1 MQAGN
6 MSKHKGLRDLCI
18 LEKISKFVIKQK
30 GSTDMEKD
38 VYCLCMGEAHG
49 EIIEKKSRFIADI
62 VPVKD
67 EEEALEFIEGVRKK
81 FWDAR
86 HHCYAYIVGDKGSI
100 QRCSDDGEPSKTAGR
115 PMLDVLLSK
124 KLINICAVVT
134 RYFGGTLLGTGGLV
148 RAYQSAV
155 IDGLEGMEI
164 VKIEEAFRLYIKS
177 SYDMYGNFKR
187 MEESLG
193 IYIEDVEYTQ
203 EVDMKIIVKK
213 ELEESF
219 LKRLAAE
226 SAGSISPYKTEEIS
240 FVISKGKVRVVTFT

>member
-1 MQAGN
+1 
-6 MSKHKGLRDLCI
+6 
-18 LEKISKFVIKQK
+18 
-30 GSTDMEKD
+30 MEKD
-38 VYCLCMGEAHG
+38 VYCLCMEEAHG
-49 EIIEKKSRFIADI
+49 EITEKKSRFIADI
-62 VPVKD
+62 IPVKD
-67 EEEALEFIEGVRKK
+67 EEEALKYIEGVRKK

-124 KLINICAVVT
+124 NLINVCAVVT

-155 IDGLEGMEI
+155 IKGLESAEI
-164 VKIEEAFRLYIKS
+164 VKKEEAFRFCIKA

-193 IYIEDVEYTQ
+193 IFIEDVLYTE

-213 ELEESF
+213 DMEESF
-219 LKRLAAE
+219 LKKLAAE
-226 SAGSISPYKTEEIS
+226 SAGSIVPYKKEEIE
-240 FVISKGKVRVVTFT
+240 FVKSKDKIIVVN

>member
-1 MQAGN
+1 
-6 MSKHKGLRDLCI
+6 
-18 LEKISKFVIKQK
+18 
-30 GSTDMEKD
+30 MEKD
-38 VYCLCMGEAHG
+38 VYCLCMEEAHG
-49 EIIEKKSRFIADI
+49 EITEKKSRFIADI
-62 VPVKD
+62 IPVKD
-67 EEEALEFIEGVRKK
+67 EEEALKYIEGVRKK
-81 FWDAR
+81 FWDA
-86 HHCYAYIVGDKGSI
+86 VGDKGSI

-124 KLINICAVVT
+124 NLINICAVVT

-155 IDGLEGMEI
+155 IKGLESAEI
-164 VKIEEAFRLYIKS
+164 VKKEEAFRFCIKA

-193 IYIEDVEYTQ
+193 IFIEDVLYTE

-213 ELEESF
+213 DIEESF

-226 SAGSISPYKTEEIS
+226 SAGSIVPYKKEEIE
-240 FVISKGKVRVVTFT
+240 FVKSKDKIIVVN

>member
-1 MQAGN
+1 
-6 MSKHKGLRDLCI
+6 
-18 LEKISKFVIKQK
+18 
-30 GSTDMEKD
+30 
-38 VYCLCMGEAHG
+38 
-49 EIIEKKSRFIADI
+49 
-62 VPVKD
+62 
-67 EEEALEFIEGVRKK
+67 
-81 FWDAR
+81 
-86 HHCYAYIVGDKGSI
+86 
-100 QRCSDDGEPSKTAGR
+100 
-115 PMLDVLLSK
+115 MLDVLLSK
-124 KLINICAVVT
+124 NLINICAVVT

-155 IDGLEGMEI
+155 INGLEGTEI

-226 SAGSISPYKTEEIS
+226 SAGSISPYKIEEIN
-240 FVISKGKVRVVTFT
+240 FVISKGKIRVVTFT